1 MFVVTGDETGLVKV
15 VDVQGRTFLR
25 YGEQQSRSL
34 FVSGLTSPSMNRVA
48 SINHQGTLQLY
59 TVDRADGPLSIV
71 PVSQHSSTIQKPS
84 GLSNAV
90 TAGKAD
96 GRVLL
101 FNAAGAASIVNTFSM
116 TEVVNF
122 SVKGP
127 VAAVATCN
135 NAGAIFGGKE
145 NDARYYDLTTQQELW
160 AAKNVGQDKLHLRV
174 PVWITCTA
182 FRDSFTD
189 SYSPDGATPAG
200 GNTTFYTG
208 TAHRHVRMYDMQ
220 ASRQPVCSFEI
231 GPDYRVSAILPAK
244 GSDSERYLYV
254 ADTTGNLTLW
264 DMRTVRRLA
273 TLKGAAGSI
282 RQMAL
287 SADGRR
293 LACVGL
299 DRFLRVYNTSDNTLS
314 SSVYLKNRLNTCL
327 FLDSGSS
334 EGAHTAKK
342 APARAKAGQRRGA
355 AVLNEADE
363 DVLRELQADSDEES
377 GSDEA
382 EGSDA
387 EGSEGSQQE
396 EDLNGGGSEEE
407 GSEEQEASGAEL
419 DDSEG
424 EGSDEEGDSQD
435 GSEEEEEEE
444 DEDEESSEE
453 EVPAPQPTSREK
465 RGTTKPVAATAS
477 KKARR

>member
-34 FVSGLTSPSMNRVA
+34 FVSGLTSPSVDRVA

-59 TVDRADGPLSIV
+59 TVDRGDGPLSIV

-84 GLSNAV
+84 GLSNVV

-189 SYSPDGATPAG
+189 SYSPDGAAPAG

-244 GSDSERYLYV
+244 GSDSERYLYI

-299 DRFLRVYNTSDNTLS
+299 DRFLRVYDTSDNTLS

-327 FLDSGSS
+327 FMDSGSS

-342 APARAKAGQRRGA
+342 APTKPKAGQRRGA

-377 GSDEA
+377 GSE
-382 EGSDA
+382 E

-396 EDLNGGGSEEE
+396 EDLSGGGSEEE
-407 GSEEQEASGAEL
+407 GSEEQEDSGAEL
-419 DDSEG
+419 DEDDYSEG

-435 GSEEEEEEE
+435 GSEGQGE

-453 EVPAPQPTSREK
+453 EVLAPQPTSREK
-465 RGTTKPVAATAS
+465 RGITKPVAATAS